1 MSPKCQFQ
9 SSNAGEES
17 GIFSPGYA
25 VNFDSDRGLLTLLG
39 WENIPEGLEAA
50 HEMNGLP

>member
-9 SSNAGEES
+9 SSKAGEES
-17 GIFSPGYA
+17 CIFSPGCA
-25 VNFDSDRGLLTLLG
+25 VNFDSDRGLLALLG

-50 HEMNGLP
+50 HETNSLP